1 MSPRSIKYP
10 SRFPGLPKSRCI
22 EVRAM
27 SATWHG
33 QKGHIGR
40 TPKPTGLRK
49 LGPRMPCRSPP
60 LNLRARSRSIECR
73 WAPDVESK
81 LGQTTPVS
89 SAELEAVCQLL
100 GEDLD
105 RLLRD

>member
-1 MSPRSIKYP
+1 MGTSRYGIPR
-10 SRFPGLPKSRCI
+10 
-22 EVRAM
+22 
-27 SATWHG
+27 
-33 QKGHIGR
+33 
-40 TPKPTGLRK
+40 
-49 LGPRMPCRSPP
+49 P
-60 LNLRARSRSIECR
+60 LNQRARNRSIECR

>member
-1 MSPRSIKYP
+1 MARSKRTYRAQTQTNGAPQAGASNALPR
-10 SRFPGLPKSRCI
+10 
-22 EVRAM
+22 
-27 SATWHG
+27 
-33 QKGHIGR
+33 
-40 TPKPTGLRK
+40 
-49 LGPRMPCRSPP
+49 P
-60 LNLRARSRSIECR
+60 LNLRARNRSIECR

>member
-1 MSPRSIKYP
+1 MARSKRTYRAHTQTNGAPQAGAPNALPR
-10 SRFPGLPKSRCI
+10 
-22 EVRAM
+22 
-27 SATWHG
+27 
-33 QKGHIGR
+33 
-40 TPKPTGLRK
+40 
-49 LGPRMPCRSPP
+49 P